1 VPADKV
7 PDVLLERARTSLR
20 LRALDARD
28 RARGQA
34 DPLLP
39 PRRLRG
45 RVGDSDFVA
54 TGRELAALV
63 RDLGGVGP
71 SSRVLDV
78 GCGSGRLA
86 RELVGILRA
95 PGAYV
100 GFDVDPEA
108 IAWCRQAY
116 AGHLHASFVHAD
128 LANGFYAPRGGGSA
142 AAYRFPVP
150 DGWADCVVATSVFT
164 HLLEADTARYLDESR
179 RVLAPGGR
187 LVASFLLG
195 PAPGGDEARRVTEP
209 GALAA
214 ELEARGLREAGRRSL
229 PGGQTAL
236 AVAHA

>member
-1 VPADKV
+1 M
-7 PDVLLERARTSLR
+7 LLARARTSLR

-28 RARGQA
+28 RARGPA

-54 TGRELAALV
+54 TGRRLAGTV
-63 RDLGGVGP
+63 RLLGGVGP

-86 RELVGILRA
+86 RELVGLLRP

-100 GFDVDPEA
+100 GFDVDAEA
-108 IAWCRQAY
+108 VAWCRRAY
-116 AGHLHASFVHAD
+116 AGHLQATFVHAD
-128 LANGFYAPRGGGSA
+128 LANGFYAPRGA
-142 AAYRFPVP
+142 APAAGYAFPVE

-164 HLLEADTARYLDESR
+164 HLLDADAARYLDESR

-187 LVASFLLG
+187 IVASFLLQDAG
-195 PAPGGDEARRVTEP
+195 GGDEARRRTDP
-209 GALAA
+209 AALAR
-214 ELEARGLREAGRRSL
+214 ELERRGLREVARGAL

>member
-1 VPADKV
+1 MDIVPG
-7 PDVLLERARTSLR
+7 VLLERARTSLR

-28 RARGQA
+28 RARGDA

-45 RVGDSDFVA
+45 RAGDSDFVA
-54 TGRELAALV
+54 TGRRLAAVV
-63 RDLGGVGP
+63 RELGAVGP

-86 RELVGILRA
+86 RELVGLLRP

-100 GFDVDPEA
+100 GFDVDGEA
-108 IAWCRQAY
+108 VAWCRRAY
-116 AGHLHASFVHAD
+116 ARHLQATFVHAD
-128 LANGFYAPRGGGSA
+128 LANGFYAPGGSA
-142 AAYRFPVP
+142 AAASYAFPVE

-164 HLLEADTARYLDESR
+164 HLLDADAARYLDESR

-187 LVASFLLG
+187 IVASFLLADG
-195 PAPGGDEARRVTEP
+195 GGGDEARRLTDP
-209 GALAA
+209 GALARDLA
-214 ELEARGLREAGRRSL
+214 ARGLREVARTEL

>member
-1 VPADKV
+1 MVRR
-7 PDVLLERARTSLR
+7 VLLERARTSLR

-28 RARGQA
+28 RARGQG

-45 RVGDSDFVA
+45 RVGDSDFAA
-54 TGRELAALV
+54 TGRRLAAV
-63 RDLGGVGP
+63 VCELGVVGP

-86 RELVGILRA
+86 RELVGLLRP

-108 IAWCRQAY
+108 IAWCRRAY
-116 AGHLHASFVHAD
+116 AGRLQASFVHAD
-128 LANGFYAPRGGGSA
+128 LVNGFYAPGGA
-142 AAYRFPVP
+142 APAASYVFPVP
-150 DGWADCVVATSVFT
+150 DGWADCVVVTSVFT
-164 HLLEADTARYLDESR
+164 HLLGADAAHYLDESR

-187 LVASFLLG
+187 IVASFLLG
-195 PAPGGDEARRVTEP
+195 EGGGGDEARRLTDP
-209 GALAA
+209 AAIARDLA
-214 ELEARGLREAGRRSL
+214 ARGLREVARTEL
-229 PGGQTAL
+229 PGGQSAL